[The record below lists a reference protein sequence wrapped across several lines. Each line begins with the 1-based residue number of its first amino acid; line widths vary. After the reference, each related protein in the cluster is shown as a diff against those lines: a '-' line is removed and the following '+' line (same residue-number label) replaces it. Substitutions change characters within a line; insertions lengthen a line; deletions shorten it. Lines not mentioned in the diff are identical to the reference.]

1 MPSEACITAIICMQP
16 LVSDTR
22 QYALNRIIGTLI
34 GSVWGLLLLLLLTK
48 LQAAADHYAV
58 VYLMMAVGTMLSLYT
73 AILLGKSDASGLAAI
88 VFLCIVISYPEID
101 EPIKQAVIRMAHV
114 FLGTAVAIVV
124 NTFRLPRKKNKDRV
138 FFVRTKDLVPDRFAQ
153 IDPAVQF
160 RLKRLGLDG
169 ARICLVSEHAPA
181 FFAMQLGHVEL
192 NTPMIVMDGA
202 AIYSTKDNL
211 FLWIQPLDETVLR
224 ALLDVLDR
232 LGLNCFIYTVHGS
245 RTSIFHSGSYSEA
258 ENRLVDRL
266 KSSPYRDY
274 LDGELT
280 DMSKVVY
287 VKIVAEDS
295 RMPEISAALHKALPE
310 RPYRMVVRR
319 QENVS
324 GVSGLYVYSSLA
336 VAGHARTVLMD
347 MLRKDGEELSFEE
360 PILKEGYRN
369 EADALRLLSKIEKK
383 YEPVS
388 LFGK

>member
-1 MPSEACITAIICMQP
+1 MEKKTYNIPHLGQRIIKTTIAVFICLLVCYLLGYRGAQMPSEACITAIICMQP

-34 GSVWGLLLLLLLTK
+34 GSVWGLLLLLLLTR

-124 NTFRLPRKKNKDRV
+124 NTFRLPRKKNKDKV

-211 FLWIQPLDETVLR
+211 FLWTQPLDETVLR

-266 KSSPYRDY
+266 KSSPYR
-274 LDGELT
+274 E
-280 DMSKVVY
+280 
-287 VKIVAEDS
+287 
-295 RMPEISAALHKALPE
+295 
-310 RPYRMVVRR
+310 
-319 QENVS
+319 
-324 GVSGLYVYSSLA
+324 
-336 VAGHARTVLMD
+336 
-347 MLRKDGEELSFEE
+347 
-360 PILKEGYRN
+360 
-369 EADALRLLSKIEKK
+369 
-383 YEPVS
+383 
-388 LFGK
+388 